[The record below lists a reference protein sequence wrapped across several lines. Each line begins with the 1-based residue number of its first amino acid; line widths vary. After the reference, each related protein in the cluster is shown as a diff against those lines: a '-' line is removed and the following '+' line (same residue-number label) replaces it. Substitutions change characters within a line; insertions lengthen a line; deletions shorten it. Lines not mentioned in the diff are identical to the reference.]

1 MKNRMNMLE
10 QFDHL
15 ETIEPSAEWNQRL
28 MQRID
33 QTGQHEEKPLAR
45 NFIMFAVIFLL
56 AFNVFSFTKSFLND
70 RAVQNS
76 IALKNIATD
85 YLITTTSY

>member
-1 MKNRMNMLE
+1 MNILE

-33 QTGQHEEKPLAR
+33 KTSRQEEKPFAR
-45 NFIMFAVIFLL
+45 NIIMLAIVILL
-56 AFNVFSFTKSFLND
+56 AFNLFSFTKSYLNE
-70 RAVQNS
+70 REVQNS
-76 IALKNIATD
+76 IVMKNIATD
-85 YLITTTSY
+85 YLITTNNY

>member
-1 MKNRMNMLE
+1 MNMNILE

-15 ETIEPSAEWNQRL
+15 ESIEPTAEWNQRL

-33 QTGQHEEKPLAR
+33 KTSQHEEKPHAGT
-45 NFIMFAVIFLL
+45 FIMLAIVVLL
-56 AFNVFSFTKSFLND
+56 AFNLFSFTKSYLND
-70 RAVQNS
+70 RALQNS

-85 YLITTTSY
+85 YLITTNNY

>member
-1 MKNRMNMLE
+1 MNILE

-33 QTGQHEEKPLAR
+33 KTSQLDEKPLGR
-45 NFIMFAVIFLL
+45 NIIMLAIVILL
-56 AFNVFSFTKSFLND
+56 AFNVFSFTKSYLNE
-70 RAVQNS
+70 REVQNS
-76 IALKNIATD
+76 IVLKNIATE
-85 YLITTTSY
+85 YLITTNTY